1 MSLARAVLIVHTGR
15 DDGRPRR
22 VALEVRAA
30 LEGHGIQSAARPVEI
45 AEELDLAAYAGIVL
59 AVGVQDRRQRG
70 AIADWL
76 VRHRTQV
83 SDGAT
88 GLIAVSLTAGRTV
101 EADRRDTGRRVSELL
116 RITGVSPKAVLHVN
130 GAATRE
136 PEVENADA
144 SLANARGAQVSGFV
158 DRFVQVLGADAVS
171 TGRARLTVPDRP
183 VPGARAAT
191 EAFTVGLGA
200 AGPPSS
206 VLAPAAMSLAASTPR
221 QSVHDIDAKRP
232 DQATDDHL
240 QRTSRPR
247 PLGADNAEPLAGVLF
262 EVVFA
267 SAPTGIAIA
276 DLQGRILR
284 ANPALHMLLG
294 TTTQEGI
301 GTRLSDLTGPG
312 QERPIREA
320 LGGRRT
326 TFLTDTSYRTPAG
339 ALLRLT
345 TTVSLIRLPADG
357 QPICFIAQVQQ
368 RVGREEP
375 VEDARPTTPAETQA
389 GLAGADDFARA
400 VEIRVREARRYRLQ
414 AVLLAL
420 RLESSDARAVGNT
433 GAAAERTAAVART
446 MRHSIR
452 DGDHCAEIDDGHFVV
467 LLPHTALDE
476 ATIVGRRIAATLG
489 HRDASRT
496 IGVRLGV
503 AAFDPSD
510 TPKEWIARAS
520 AAADRA
526 SIGEV
531 AIAGPPRPAL
541 TGSATDGDRP

>member
-1 MSLARAVLIVHTGR
+1 MSLARTVLLVHSGP
-15 DDGRPRR
+15 DDGRARR
-22 VALEVRAA
+22 VAREVQAA
-30 LEGHGIQSAARPVEI
+30 LERHGIETASRPVDVADETDP
-45 AEELDLAAYAGIVL
+45 AEYAGVVL
-59 AVGVQDRRQRG
+59 AVGVQDRRHRG

-76 VRHRTQV
+76 VRHRPHV

-116 RITGVSPKAVLHVN
+116 RITGVSPKAVLHVD
-130 GAATRE
+130 GAAFRE
-136 PEVENADA
+136 PEVEHAPA
-144 SLANARGAQVSGFV
+144 PLPTVREALVSGFV
-158 DRFVQVLGADAVS
+158 GRFVRVLGADAVS

-183 VPGARAAT
+183 LPGARAAT
-191 EAFTVGLGA
+191 EAFTVGLEA
-200 AGPPSS
+200 AGPRSS
-206 VLAPAAMSLAASTPR
+206 TLAAAGTNLSASTSR
-221 QSVHDIDAKRP
+221 LSMHDVDAERA

-240 QRTSRPR
+240 QRSDRPS

-262 EVVFA
+262 EAVFA

-284 ANPALHMLLG
+284 ANPALHVLLG

-312 QERPIREA
+312 QERLIPEA
-320 LGGRRT
+320 LVGRRT
-326 TFLTDTSYRTPAG
+326 TFLTDTSYRTPTG

-357 QPICFIAQVQQ
+357 QPICFVAQVQQ
-368 RVGREEP
+368 RVGHEEP
-375 VEDARPTTPAETQA
+375 VEDVRPTTPAETQA
-389 GLAGADDFARA
+389 ELAGADDFARA
-400 VEIRVREARRYRLQ
+400 VENRVREARRYRLQ
-414 AVLLAL
+414 AALLAL
-420 RLESSDARAVGNT
+420 RLETPGAQAAGTT
-433 GAAAERTAAVART
+433 GTAAEHTAAVART
-446 MRHSIR
+446 MRQSIR
-452 DGDHCAEIDDGHFVV
+452 DGDHCAQIDDGHFVV

-489 HRDASRT
+489 HQDASRT

-503 AAFDPSD
+503 APFDPSD
-510 TPKEWIARAS
+510 TPKEWIARAF

-531 AIAGPPRPAL
+531 ATAGPPRPAL